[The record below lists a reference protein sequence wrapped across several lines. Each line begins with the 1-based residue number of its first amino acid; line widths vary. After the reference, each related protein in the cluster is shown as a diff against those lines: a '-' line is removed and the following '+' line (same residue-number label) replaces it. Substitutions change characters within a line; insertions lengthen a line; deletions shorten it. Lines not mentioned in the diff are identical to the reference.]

1 MTIEYL
7 RMRSTRRR
15 LLRSAGLAAAV
26 TALAVG
32 AAGADGSLTADATAK
47 PSPAV
52 TSSASAPRPTA
63 TAARARRAALS
74 ADRAARLR
82 IGAPIEFGIYP
93 GGGAGAVNGRGEPRP
108 EDPMLRQH
116 ALDQLRPKGR
126 PFVVHLYDAYTR
138 PADSDAVPSW
148 LLGQINSFTD
158 RGLRVELVLRYR
170 PNASAGDIG
179 GFEDFVRSRVRQLG
193 PNPSVTSLQIGNE
206 VNVEVAPDAA
216 DGAYA
221 GARRALVRGVIAA
234 RDEVRRT
241 GFAQLAV
248 GFNWANENGP
258 ASRAFFAAL
267 RKSGGKTFARS
278 VDWIGID
285 AYPGTWGPSLPAGD
299 LASAVRKDTTGLLR
313 RLRSSLLPAAGLNG
327 TPLIFA
333 ESGYPTDHA
342 KRSERDQAA
351 VIRAAVETVVAQRK
365 RFGVVGY
372 RWFDLRDADSS
383 VPSFE
388 SQYGLMRDD
397 YTPKFGFSVYRDLIA
412 RHG

>member
-1 MTIEYL
+1 MTIQLL

-26 TALAVG
+26 ATLVVG
-32 AAGADGSLTADATAK
+32 VAGVDGALTADATAR
-47 PSPAV
+47 SAPAV
-52 TSSASAPRPTA
+52 TSPSSGPRPTA

-74 ADRAARLR
+74 AERAARLR

-108 EDPMLRQH
+108 EDPALRQQ
-116 ALDQLRPKGR
+116 ALDQLRPDGR

-138 PADSDAVPSW
+138 PADSAAVPAW
-148 LLGQINSFTD
+148 LLDQIDSFTA

-170 PNASAGDIG
+170 PNASAGDVS
-179 GFEDFVRSRVRQLG
+179 GFEHFVRSRVRQLG
-193 PNPSVTSLQIGNE
+193 PNTGVTSLQIGNE

-216 DGAYA
+216 DGAYT

-267 RKSGGKTFARS
+267 KQTGGTRFAHS

-299 LASAVRKDTTGLLR
+299 LASAVRKDTKGLLR
-313 RLRSSLLPAAGLNG
+313 RLRSSLLPAAGLRG

-333 ESGYPTDHA
+333 ESGYPTDHV
-342 KRSERDQAA
+342 KRSERDQAN
-351 VIRAAVETVVAQRK
+351 VIRAAVETVVAHRK
-365 RFGVVGY
+365 QFGVVGY

-397 YTPKFGFSVYRDLIA
+397 YSPKAGFSVYRDLVA